1 MGTGGDGAGDL
12 GQVGVHRRRVDKG
25 QDQPCGGTAR
35 GAEGTKQMRPLMAGV
50 AGCAGS
56 GAAPGPDAGQGSLLT
71 HARVRHGPRTG
82 GGTMAN
88 FWNQISSGLSRALAG
103 IGAATASGKFFERR
117 LRLRVRLSGAGGAPA
132 AAEIPVPS
140 LPWGGLQSQM
150 KEKFRGRS
158 AGQHRLT
165 KSRGRF

>member
-12 GQVGVHRRRVDKG
+12 GQVGVHRRRVDDG

-35 GAEGTKQMRPLMAGV
+35 GAEGTKQIRPLMAGV

-88 FWNQISSGLSRALAG
+88 FWNQISSGLSRARAG
-103 IGAATASGKFFERR
+103 IGAATLRESFLNAACACGSDFRVLGAHQQPPKSQCRPFLGADSSRR
-117 LRLRVRLSGAGGAPA
+117 
-132 AAEIPVPS
+132 
-140 LPWGGLQSQM
+140 
-150 KEKFRGRS
+150 
-158 AGQHRLT
+158 
-165 KSRGRF
+165 

>member
-1 MGTGGDGAGDL
+1 MHFTQQQRPRPVRWAFDD
-12 GQVGVHRRRVDKG
+12 G

-35 GAEGTKQMRPLMAGV
+35 GAEGTKQIRPLMAGV

-88 FWNQISSGLSRALAG
+88 FWNQISSGLSRARAG

-117 LRLRVRLSGAGGAPA
+117 LRLRVRLRVLRAHRQPPKSQCRPFLGAD
-132 AAEIPVPS
+132 S
-140 LPWGGLQSQM
+140 
-150 KEKFRGRS
+150 
-158 AGQHRLT
+158 
-165 KSRGRF
+165 SRR